1 MFMNAF
7 FIKALLVLR
16 IRLLRTNK
24 NGFHRYDKGLPG
36 NRRAQLYDR
45 ITEERTSEMM
55 TTGGTGTRGGG
66 GAGTAGMVTSGGMAD
81 RLQILRSLGLV
92 QLVQRFTAETLTS
105 NLKN

>member
-1 MFMNAF
+1 M
-7 FIKALLVLR
+7 R
-16 IRLLRTNK
+16 ITLLRTNK

-66 GAGTAGMVTSGGMAD
+66 GSGTAGMVTSGGMAN
-81 RLQILRSLGLV
+81 RLQILRSLGSV
-92 QLVQRFTAETLTS
+92 QFVQRFTAEMITSTLI
-105 NLKN
+105 N